1 MAREQS
7 FVTRSST
14 ADTAN
19 RDPDDFYPTP
29 PQATHALLKVESF
42 RGRIWEPA
50 CGDGAISKVL
60 EEAGHRV
67 FSFDL
72 HPRGY
77 GQTGPEWDFLR
88 PGDWTQVSNIIT
100 NPPFR
105 LSEDFLH
112 RALPLASRKVVLL
125 NRLAWL
131 EGRGRHNTVY
141 GGRTPLARVW
151 VFSSR
156 LHFLRSGDVNNAGGG
171 GMVAYAWYVWDHDH
185 TGPTELH
192 HLPPFEKESK

>member
-29 PQATHALLKVESF
+29 PQATHALLKIESF

-50 CGDGAISKVL
+50 CGDGAS
-60 EEAGHRV
+60 H
-67 FSFDL
+67 
-72 HPRGY
+72 
-77 GQTGPEWDFLR
+77 
-88 PGDWTQVSNIIT
+88 
-100 NPPFR
+100 
-105 LSEDFLH
+105 
-112 RALPLASRKVVLL
+112 
-125 NRLAWL
+125 
-131 EGRGRHNTVY
+131 
-141 GGRTPLARVW
+141 
-151 VFSSR
+151 